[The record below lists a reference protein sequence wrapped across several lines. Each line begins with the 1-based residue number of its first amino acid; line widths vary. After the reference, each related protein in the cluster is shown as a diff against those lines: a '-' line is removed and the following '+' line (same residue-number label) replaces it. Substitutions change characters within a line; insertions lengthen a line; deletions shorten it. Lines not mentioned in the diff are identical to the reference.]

1 MRPLPLLF
9 AAALLGLVG
18 CSHDNPTSA
27 PTTTPANNY
36 VAMARGRVDVE
47 GGLLELAMPRE
58 GVVTKVLVQEGDQVK
73 QGQLLATLDDVPAKL
88 AVSAAQAEQQQAQAQ
103 LQLLNNKLK
112 AMRVRAHRLSA
123 AAAAGAGDG
132 QSADDAHDEVQQLTS
147 QRLAAQASLAQ
158 TAQTLASARYALE
171 QRSLRAPIAGQI
183 VHRAVQPGASVNAA
197 SDNLFTLLPQQPRLV
212 RAELNESFVGAVVPG
227 MRAQVIDDSGHAQTP
242 IPAHVL
248 RIGQVFSSSTLEEDP
263 LVRANTRTVECIVVF
278 DAPAGQQLRI
288 GQRVLVQFGPQGA
301 PLKP

>member
-1 MRPLPLLF
+1 MRPLPLLL
-9 AAALLGLVG
+9 ATALLGLVG
-18 CSHDNPTSA
+18 CSQDNPTSTSA
-27 PTTTPANNY
+27 PSPSSGY
-36 VAMARGRVDVE
+36 IAMARGRVDVE
-47 GGLLELAMPRE
+47 GGLLALAMPRE
-58 GVVTKVLVQEGDQVK
+58 GVITKVLVQEGDQVK
-73 QGQLLATLDDVPAKL
+73 QGQVLATLDDAPAKL

-103 LQLLNNKLK
+103 LQLLDNKLK

-158 TAQTLASARYALE
+158 ATQKLASARYELE
-171 QRSLRAPIAGQI
+171 QRSLRAPIAGEI
-183 VHRAVQPGASVNAA
+183 VHRAVQPGASVTPT
-197 SDNLFTLLPQQPRLV
+197 SDKLFTLLPQQPRLV
-212 RAELNESFVGAVVPG
+212 RAELNESFVGAVTPG
-227 MRAQVIDDSGHAQTP
+227 MRAQVVDDSGQTQTP

-248 RIGQVFSSSTLEEDP
+248 RIGQVFSASTLEEDP
-263 LVRANTRTVECIVVF
+263 LVRANTRAVECIVVF

-301 PLKP
+301 PVKP